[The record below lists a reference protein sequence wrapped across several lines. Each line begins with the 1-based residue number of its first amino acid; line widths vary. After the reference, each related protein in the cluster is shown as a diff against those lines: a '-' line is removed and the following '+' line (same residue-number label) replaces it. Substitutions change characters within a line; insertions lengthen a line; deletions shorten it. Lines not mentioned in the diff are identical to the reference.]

1 MADTPKSIF
10 DRYKIQAFNDGIA
23 PRTKESLEWFKTV
36 LSRLSRVS
44 REGILNDPNTPTRGA
59 PLPGRM
65 FTYFYD
71 PKFKETLPYYD
82 RFPLIIMLESAGGGF
97 YGLNLH
103 YLAPKER
110 MMFFANLMDFK
121 NNKKYDDT
129 TRFQLN
135 YSMLKGASKL
145 RAFKPCFK
153 RYLTSQIKSQ
163 VAEIQPS
170 EWELAIFLPTDQFVY
185 NTRRTVWKKSA
196 EMI

>member
-1 MADTPKSIF
+1 
-10 DRYKIQAFNDGIA
+10 
-23 PRTKESLEWFKTV
+23 
-36 LSRLSRVS
+36 
-44 REGILNDPNTPTRGA
+44 
-59 PLPGRM
+59 M

>member
-1 MADTPKSIF
+1 MTDTPKSIF

-23 PRTKESLEWFKTV
+23 PRTQESLKWFKTV
-36 LSRLSRVS
+36 LSKLSRVS
-44 REGILNDPNTPTRGA
+44 REGILNDPNTPSVST

-82 RFPLIIMLESAGGGF
+82 RFPLIIMLEAAAGGF
-97 YGLNLH
+97 HGLNLH
-103 YLAPKER
+103 YLAPQER
-110 MMFFANLMDFK
+110 MVFFANLMEFK
-121 NNKKYDDT
+121 NNKKYDET

-163 VAEIQPS
+163 VVEIQPK

-185 NTRRTVWKKSA
+185 KTRRTVWKKSA